1 MSDLSGLSTFYKNT
15 TNVTVIID
23 SVANYFDNVMR
34 VIAVII
40 HLVYFGFIIH
50 LKDFRIR
57 QMIYL
62 HNVNFVGFV
71 YCLHYLCYISS
82 QSPTFSDQL
91 INDIL
96 CWFSSM
102 LWLSLKYLRM
112 YSLLLLAFY
121 RYIAVFHITFH
132 RTFTKNLCRMI
143 LGIVFVWIFSIS
155 ISLIIKYAF
164 KTKYSIFY
172 CFEGNSDDMNIVIG
186 FLVVNNLTAIIIPML
201 LIIYVYIRIM
211 LKVRELTSKLSK
223 QVYYKNDSKGNF
235 NVLQLVK
242 TIKLNK
248 VRSQSSKITQQDT
261 MNTLNNSTRTIST
274 NTNTNSSNGGS
285 RAQIK
290 RNKQTNMALQLILI
304 NGSMILGS
312 IFLIVIDVTL
322 NLATSNNNF
331 YILTQ
336 SQFSRPIFR
345 FIFLFTQSL
354 IPILSIVL
362 SAWKK

>member
-186 FLVVNNLTAIIIPML
+186 FLVVNNFTAIIIPML

-211 LKVRELTSKLSK
+211 LKVRELTSKLSG
-223 QVYYKNDSKGNF
+223 QESNSSNSLSIRNMVN
-235 NVLQLVK
+235 

-248 VRSQSSKITQQDT
+248 IRSVSSKHTVTQDMSKKQST
-261 MNTLNNSTRTIST
+261 TTSTSEQTVNNGTSAT
-274 NTNTNSSNGGS
+274 SSSGTG
-285 RAQIK
+285 K
-290 RNKQTNMALQLILI
+290 RKKQANMALQLILI
-304 NGSMILGS
+304 NGSMIVGS
-312 IFLIVIDVTL
+312 IVLIVIDVTL

-362 SAWKK
+362 SAWKN

>member
-1 MSDLSGLSTFYKNT
+1 
-15 TNVTVIID
+15 
-23 SVANYFDNVMR
+23 MR

-211 LKVRELTSKLSK
+211 LKVRELTSK
-223 QVYYKNDSKGNF
+223 
-235 NVLQLVK
+235 
-242 TIKLNK
+242 IKLNK

-261 MNTLNNSTRTIST
+261 MNTLNNSTRTLST

-362 SAWKK
+362 SAWKN